1 MPLSGEQAV
10 RRRPAARDRPGHPGL
25 RPDSRLPRRPGH
37 RPRHRA
43 RPRRSADQ
51 WVGSDLPEG
60 VTHDTLHSI
69 EITGSYTPPESGRHT
84 FGTRGLGAFRL
95 TVGGRELWSGT
106 QGLGEG
112 RDPFEAFFGAPT
124 ERATAELTA
133 GTPVDISLEY
143 VRTRLPDAPLEGVSV
158 SLVHLLPQR
167 DPDELIAE
175 AARQTE
181 TAVVVVATTEA
192 GEPEGFDHL
201 ADAPRPPGRPG
212 PRRGRRQPPHRG
224 RRQRRLPGRDGLAR
238 RGRRRAADWFPGQ
251 EGGAALADVLLG
263 REEPG
268 GRLPTTWPARL
279 ADAPVAETTHTD
291 GRLDCTEGVF
301 AGHAAWDRAGTTP
314 AYPFGHG
321 LGYTDWSY
329 ETLRA
334 DGRTVSVGL
343 RNTGTRPGRE
353 TVQLYLAP
361 PPAAPGEPERPAQ
374 RLAGFALAEAA
385 PGEATEV
392 TVDLPDRAFET
403 WDESTGGW
411 VRRPGHY
418 ELRAARSAADPRLT
432 LPLRED

>member
-192 GEPEGFDHL
+192 GEPE
-201 ADAPRPPGRPG
+201 
-212 PRRGRRQPPHRG
+212 
-224 RRQRRLPGRDGLAR
+224 
-238 RGRRRAADWFPGQ
+238 
-251 EGGAALADVLLG
+251 
-263 REEPG
+263 
-268 GRLPTTWPARL
+268 
-279 ADAPVAETTHTD
+279 
-291 GRLDCTEGVF
+291 
-301 AGHAAWDRAGTTP
+301 
-314 AYPFGHG
+314 
-321 LGYTDWSY
+321 
-329 ETLRA
+329 
-334 DGRTVSVGL
+334 
-343 RNTGTRPGRE
+343 
-353 TVQLYLAP
+353 
-361 PPAAPGEPERPAQ
+361 RPAQ
-374 RLAGFALAEAA
+374 RLAGFALAEAS

-418 ELRAARSAADPRLT
+418 ELRAARSAADPRLA